1 MMQDPRN
8 FWETLTVEFAKAIY
22 KMNTESFEFLR
33 KFYIILQIYSVESR
47 LK

>member
-8 FWETLTVEFAKAIY
+8 TLTVEFAKAIY
-22 KMNTESFEFLR
+22 KMNMESFELLR
-33 KFYIILQIYSVESR
+33 KFYIILQIYSVESL